1 MRENTAI
8 QKDIFDMIEEQD
20 KPDILDEIEAEDS
33 AVENLKEQV
42 GKLLEQFDAK
52 DRKREQRALTDDVKE
67 FIKSEISKIKPKQN
81 FIENVIERTIQTKVI
96 EPKVFHVEPKIIEA
110 PPPPPQIIKELR
122 VEVQVEKKDKTK
134 YVEESKYLDLLTRFS
149 KLERKLEETQRM
161 AESPIFVGGGSG
173 VIGIPPPEPNP
184 AGYVLTVNSD
194 RKAQWKA
201 ATGGTGAGLSGYTVN
216 NQSELKTFD
225 VTDTSLDEL
234 ARVVGSIITDL
245 QA

>member
-1 MRENTAI
+1 MQPAK
-8 QKDIFDMIEEQD
+8 QDIFDMIEEQDKED

-52 DRKREQRALTDDVKE
+52 DRKKERTVLTDDVKA
-67 FIKSEISKIKPKQN
+67 FIQSEIAKIKPRQ
-81 FIENVIERTIQTKVI
+81 NVIERILQTKVI